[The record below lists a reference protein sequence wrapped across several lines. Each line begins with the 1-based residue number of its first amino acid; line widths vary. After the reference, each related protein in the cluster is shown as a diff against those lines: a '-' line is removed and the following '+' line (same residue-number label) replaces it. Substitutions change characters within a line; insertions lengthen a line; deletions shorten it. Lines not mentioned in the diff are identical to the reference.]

1 MRPTLARTALRQRT
15 SVLPLLLCASV
26 PPVPQPERV
35 VDKLIPKLSATAGL
49 DLGSTV
55 EQRIRLAWQ
64 DAWEE
69 QAKDID
75 ELEAADLSSRRRL
88 DLQQLLTDSENVTL
102 SDERAGTTGEQALRA
117 DLTRARAVT
126 RDLMRFWRFSTT
138 QTDEFLS
145 VPEGPAADQLLAELD
160 PSKIVTEEEARR
172 QRRRLLLRHQAAGV
186 VEYRI
191 FGEVLARD
199 EVLLDALPG
208 VEQQS
213 FQEAW
218 LQLGGLSN
226 LTGWADE
233 LEAEIMEESRAE
245 AMEMQEELE
254 RILGDLPEPIAQPIA
269 QSLGVESQLRKR
281 IMELRPDTPNAS
293 LYELDAD
300 ELESKV
306 LELEVQ
312 AGEAFWQSWWVPDR
326 VGRFC
331 EAVYYA
337 SGALEEGAR
346 DASTSCGPW
355 MSLVGSTIRR
365 SGGSLRL
372 GEDEL
377 ILTDRTVAFP
387 LLLLLVCVGRQGHI
401 EAAAVYAMARA
412 VGTLN
417 LEAIAAHEGF
427 DVSTASDAR
436 VVEAEASN
444 TFLPIFDELYKLL
457 KKELEPYVLPLVAVS
472 SFLAFGVPLLLVGLA
487 WSLTT
492 ALFIALFDLLGFTGG
507 PPVDPL
513 DFVA

>member
-1 MRPTLARTALRQRT
+1 MRPTIARTALRQRT
-15 SVLPLLLCASV
+15 SVLPLLFCASV

-35 VDKLIPKLSATAGL
+35 VDKLILKLSATAGL

-138 QTDEFLS
+138 QTDQFLS
-145 VPEGPAADQLLAELD
+145 ELEGPAADQLLAELD
-160 PSKIVTEEEARR
+160 PEELGEIVTEEEARQ

-233 LEAEIMEESRAE
+233 WEAEIVEEARADEMEFR
-245 AMEMQEELE
+245 EELE
-254 RILGDLPEPIAQPIA
+254 RILGDMPEPIAQ
-269 QSLGVESQLRKR
+269 SLDFESQLRKR

-306 LELEVQ
+306 LELEVED
-312 AGEAFWQSWWVPDR
+312 GKAFWNSWWVPDR

-372 GEDEL
+372 GEEEGVL
-377 ILTDRTVAFP
+377 SDRIIAFP

-436 VVEAEASN
+436 VAEAEASN
-444 TFLPIFDELYKLL
+444 TYFLIFDELFKLL
-457 KKELEPYVLPLVAVS
+457 QKELEPYVLPLVAVS
-472 SFLAFGVPLLLVGLA
+472 SFLAFGMPLLLVGLA

-492 ALFIALFDLLGFTGG
+492 ALFTALFDLLGFTGG

>member
-372 GEDEL
+372 GEEEGVL
-377 ILTDRTVAFP
+377 SDRIIAFP